1 MSTAAGDDPWRTM
14 RWDRFAVA
22 VGTVL
27 FLDALRVFLP
37 SLTTLFG
44 RAGETPAELMGL
56 YALAWFLAPVPFV
69 AAARRLEPART
80 ALAAG
85 AVLAVGRLALQATD
99 GGAPQLYLASF
110 LVGAGTV
117 WLTASAMA
125 TVDHP
130 RATGHG
136 VMVGVVTGVAATA
149 VVHTLLNTVDL
160 VWRDGPLAWAGV
172 VAEVALF
179 AWAAA
184 GAYRHGPGSGE
195 PRAVPARAWLA
206 LGPLLFLSGLYTAN
220 PAVGEVI
227 GETPV
232 AAALV
237 ATAAVLSV
245 MVAADPRWSTGHPA
259 VAFAVLAAA
268 LAVLW
273 AAPSDAGGV
282 PVVWPAWALAALPAG
297 QLALA
302 GCAGWAVHRT
312 GRPGRAATGWAAFGG
327 LFLLAVLVFGFYA
340 AYDLYY
346 GNAPVP
352 FLALVPLAAAM
363 TGRGP
368 VPARS
373 GRPWLTAGAA
383 ALALVLTVAAPS
395 WHTSFRTG
403 AERAH
408 EPSAGLRVAAYNVR
422 MGFGM
427 DGRYALHEQIALLG
441 GGLPDIVVLSEVDR
455 GWMLNGGHDALS
467 LTAEQLGMRAYWA
480 PADGPLW
487 GDALLTSQ
495 EVTAVRGHTLTPS
508 GPTGAQALEAV
519 VRWDGGTEVSVIA
532 THVQPRTYDFTD
544 ESARDQLRD
553 LADLVEGARSQGRPV
568 VLAGDLNIEPGN
580 PAWSILTDAG
590 LHDPFERPFNTI
602 PSLAGPPQEIDHI
615 LVTEEFTAQNPDNP
629 DVPHSDHRMV
639 SVDLD
644 LDGEPGSG

>member
-1 MSTAAGDDPWRTM
+1 M

-69 AAARRLEPART
+69 AAARYLGPGRT

-85 AVLAVGRLALQATD
+85 AVLAVGRLALQAAD

-110 LVGAGTV
+110 LVGTGTV
-117 WLTASAMA
+117 WLTASAMT

-160 VWRDGPLAWAGV
+160 AWRDGPAAWAGV
-172 VAEVALF
+172 AVEVALF

-184 GAYRHGPGSGE
+184 GAYRYGSGHAG
-195 PRAVPARAWLA
+195 PRPAPARAWLA

-227 GETPV
+227 GDTPV

-237 ATAAVLSV
+237 ATTAVLSV

-259 VAFAVLAAA
+259 VPFAVLAAA

-273 AAPSDAGGV
+273 ASPTEIGGV
-282 PVVWPAWALAALPAG
+282 PGVWPSWALAALPIG

-312 GRPGRAATGWAAFGG
+312 GRPGRAATGWAASGG
-327 LFLLAVLVFGFYA
+327 LFLLAVAVFGFYA

-346 GNAPVP
+346 GNAVVP
-352 FLALVPLAAAM
+352 FLALVPLAVAM
-363 TGRGP
+363 SGRGP
-368 VPARS
+368 VPARA

-383 ALALVLTVAAPS
+383 ALALVLTVAVPS
-395 WHTSFRTG
+395 WHATFRGG
-403 AERAH
+403 AEEVR
-408 EPSAGLRVAAYNVR
+408 EPVPGLRVAAYNVR

-427 DGRYALHEQIALLG
+427 DGRYALHEQIGLLERDR
-441 GGLPDIVVLSEVDR
+441 PDIVVLSEVDR
-455 GWMLNGGHDALS
+455 GWLLNGGHEALS
-467 LTAEQLGMRAYWA
+467 LTAEQLGMQAYWA
-480 PADGPLW
+480 PAADPLW
-487 GDALLTSQ
+487 GDALLTSR
-495 EVTAVRGHTLTPS
+495 EVTEVRGHTLTPS

-532 THVQPRTYDFTD
+532 THVQPETYDFTA
-544 ESARDQLRD
+544 ESARAQLHD
-553 LADLVEGARSQGRPV
+553 LAAVVEGARAQGRPV
-568 VLAGDLNIEPGN
+568 VLAGDLNIGPEN

-590 LHDPFERPFNTI
+590 LHDPFERPFNTV

-615 LVTEEFTAQNPDNP
+615 LVTEEFTAENPENP
-629 DVPHSDHRMV
+629 DVPHSDHRMI

-644 LDGEPGSG
+644 LE

>member
-1 MSTAAGDDPWRTM
+1 M

-69 AAARRLEPART
+69 AAARYLDPWRT

-85 AVLAVGRLALQATD
+85 AVLAAGRLALQATD

-110 LVGAGTV
+110 LVGTGTV
-117 WLTASAMA
+117 WLTASAMTA
-125 TVDHP
+125 VDRP
-130 RATGHG
+130 RTTGHG

-149 VVHTLLNTVDL
+149 VIHTLLNTVDL
-160 VWRDGPLAWAGV
+160 AWRDGPWAWAGV
-172 VAEVALF
+172 LVEVALF

-184 GAYRHGPGSGE
+184 GTHRHGSGHTE
-195 PRAVPARAWLA
+195 PRPAPARAWLA

-227 GETPV
+227 GQTPV

-237 ATAAVLSV
+237 ATTAVLSV

-259 VAFAVLAAA
+259 APFAVLAGA
-268 LAVLW
+268 LAVL
-273 AAPSDAGGV
+273 AASPTEFGGV
-282 PVVWPAWALAALPAG
+282 PGVWPAWALAALPIG

-312 GRPGRAATGWAAFGG
+312 GRPTRAATGWAAFGG
-327 LFLLAVLVFGFYA
+327 LFLLAVAVFGFYA

-346 GNAPVP
+346 DNTAVP
-352 FLALVPLAAAM
+352 FLALVPLAIAM
-363 TGRGP
+363 SGRGP
-368 VPARS
+368 VPARA

-383 ALALVLTVAAPS
+383 ALALVLTVAVPS
-395 WHTSFRTG
+395 WHASFRSG

-408 EPSAGLRVAAYNVR
+408 EPVSGLRLAAYNVR

-427 DGRYALHEQIALLG
+427 DGRYALHEQIALLRQDV
-441 GGLPDIVVLSEVDR
+441 PDIVVLSEVDR
-455 GWMLNGGHDALS
+455 GWLLNGGHDALS
-467 LTAEQLGMRAYWA
+467 LTAEQLGMTAYWA

-487 GDALLTSQ
+487 GDALLTSR
-495 EVTAVRGHTLTPS
+495 EVTEVRGHALTPS

-532 THVQPRTYDFTD
+532 THVQPRTYDFTA
-544 ESARDQLRD
+544 ESARAQLHD
-553 LADLVEGARSQGRPV
+553 LAAIVEGARAEGRPV
-568 VLAGDLNIEPGN
+568 VLAGDLNIEPGD

-590 LHDPFERPFNTI
+590 LHDPFDRPFNTI
-602 PSLAGPPQEIDHI
+602 PTLAGEPAEIDHI
-615 LVTEEFTAQNPDNP
+615 LVTEEFAAANPDNP
-629 DVPHSDHRMV
+629 DVPYSDHRMV
-639 SVDLD
+639 SVDLA
-644 LDGEPGSG
+644 LE